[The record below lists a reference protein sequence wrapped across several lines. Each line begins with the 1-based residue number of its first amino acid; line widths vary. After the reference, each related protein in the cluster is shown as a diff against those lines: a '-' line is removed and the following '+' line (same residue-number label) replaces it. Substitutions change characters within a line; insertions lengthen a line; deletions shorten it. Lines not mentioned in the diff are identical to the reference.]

1 MISQEVFDDCM
12 ILLMKHFEK
21 QLDPTVLDAWKDEL
35 DQHLTDDEFAE
46 AGRQLILYFEQ
57 RYKGHFPTIKQLLDV
72 INGHKEAK
80 ALQEWQSVILAA
92 SRGDESQLAYI
103 SQRGRVAL
111 HAIGG
116 LRTVEMAE
124 EYRRNQLEKS
134 FITVYCQC
142 ADKDAASLP
151 PSVSQPTVARNED
164 YAPMPEHFK
173 QQMEELKTKIS
184 MNGNGKH
191 KN

>member
-1 MISQEVFDDCM
+1 VIEQKIFDYG
-12 ILLMKHFEK
+12 IE
-21 QLDPTVLDAWKDEL
+21 
-35 DQHLTDDEFAE
+35 
-46 AGRQLILYFEQ
+46 
-57 RYKGHFPTIKQLLDV
+57 LLDSYFGKKLNEAV
-72 INGHKEAK
+72 QGIWFEYLDEKLTSEEFLAAVKNSLLRSRFMPTASELVEFIHGSKEAK
-80 ALQEWQSVILAA
+80 ALQEWQSVLLAA

-116 LRTVEMAE
+116 LKTVGLAE
-124 EYRRNQLEKS
+124 EYRRSQLEKS

-151 PSVSQPTVARNED
+151 PSVSQPTVTRTNED
-164 YAPMPEHFK
+164 YAPMPGYLK
-173 QQMEELKTKIS
+173 QQMEQLKTKIS

-191 KN
+191 RN